1 MFGTCLKAECC
12 IAKGQECHRCQFL
25 RVCPYNI
32 IFERAIPAEGDNVIR
47 DDTAKPYIFE
57 TVNLS
62 KQVPRKGERFS
73 IRVKLFGAD
82 PRYTKYIIKAMGDAG
97 RLG

>member
-1 MFGTCLKAECC
+1 M
-12 IAKGQECHRCQFL
+12 
-25 RVCPYNI
+25 
-32 IFERAIPAEGDNVIR
+32 IR